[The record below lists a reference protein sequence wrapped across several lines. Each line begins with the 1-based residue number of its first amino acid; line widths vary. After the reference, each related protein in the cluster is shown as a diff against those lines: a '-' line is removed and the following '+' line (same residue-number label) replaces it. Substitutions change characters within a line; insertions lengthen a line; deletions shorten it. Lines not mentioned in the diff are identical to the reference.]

1 MISRQQLWLVWILIM
16 FMSAKIMGAQSD
28 GKVGM
33 VTRFITKLGN
43 LLEDDD
49 LSHQLGEDQP
59 NNLKEL
65 VQERP
70 PTTIKTKTQDQER
83 IDGGADKG
91 LLLRTLTAHIPCR

>member
-1 MISRQQLWLVWILIM
+1 MSGQQLWLVWILILST
-16 FMSAKIMGAQSD
+16 SATTMGTQSD

-33 VTRFITKLGN
+33 VTRFITELGN
-43 LLEDDD
+43 LLEHDNMP
-49 LSHQLGEDQP
+49 HQLGDDQP

-70 PTTIKTKTQDQER
+70 PTKTKKQDQER
-83 IDGGADKG
+83 IDGGVDEG

>member
-1 MISRQQLWLVWILIM
+1 MSRQQLWLVWILIM
-16 FMSAKIMGAQSD
+16 STSAKTMGSQSD

-33 VTRFITKLGN
+33 VTRFITELGN
-43 LLEDDD
+43 LLEHDD
-49 LSHQLGEDQP
+49 LRHQLGDHQP

-70 PTTIKTKTQDQER
+70 PTKTKTQDQER
-83 IDGGADKG
+83 IDGGVDEG